1 MKQKMT
7 MTPLIFSEISCVEF
21 SQNTIA
27 FDVMDSF
34 DAKKGTGMGNLTHK
48 VTSLLTFAEV

>member
-27 FDVMDSF
+27 FDVMDIF
-34 DAKKGTGMGNLTHK
+34 DAKKGMGNLTHK